1 MKIERAKVVREFYR
15 PCEKEFGAVSML
27 AVSRKGKDYY
37 IIIRDTYPFGTETS
51 WVDEECFDLAQ
62 WHGPDEFEAEEQF
75 RLEIDNIEC
84 WAVALDDSEGQ
95 L

>member
-1 MKIERAKVVREFYR
+1 MERARV
-15 PCEKEFGAVSML
+15 EKEFFMPFCEDGFGAVSML
-27 AVSRKGKDYY
+27 AILKNDKPYY
-37 IIIRDTYPFGTETS
+37 LVVRESHPVGDLLT
-51 WVDEECFDLAQ
+51 WVDEEDFNLAR
-62 WHGPDEFEAEEQF
+62 WHGPDESEAEEQF